1 MEPKM
6 IVFSET
12 NDLKSLPL
20 SLSGVI
26 LGIMLAVADYN
37 VNWMAASALVL
48 SAVLIY
54 MYMASESRWFLL
66 ASVASSVLTVY
77 LSYGKVF
84 CLESLIL
91 LLFAYFVLRLS
102 KGAGNSGRI
111 VEGVVTGLVNGPV
124 ALLGAYFVCSH
135 TFGSWVLLLPALSIG
150 LLCVAA
156 HGTEDGYGRIALSM
170 LVISGLGLMVAFS
183 FMRMLD
189 PMHFLY
195 FLTIPFFVLA
205 LIRLYKN
212 KGQASDNMKSSL
224 VLYIFALAVLT
235 GIGFTAYL
243 F

>member
-48 SAVLIY
+48 SAVLIH

-111 VEGVVTGLVNGPV
+111 VDGVVTGLVNGPV

-135 TFGSWVLLLPALSIG
+135 TFGSWVLLLPAFSIG
-150 LLCVAA
+150 LLGVAA
-156 HGTEDGYGRIALSM
+156 HGTEDGYGRISLSM

-189 PMHFLY
+189 LMHFLY
-195 FLTIPFFVLA
+195 VLTIPFFVYFLVK
-205 LIRLYKN
+205 LCN
-212 KGQASDNMKSSL
+212 EKGQASDNMKSSL
-224 VLYIFALAVLT
+224 VLYVFALAVLT